1 MFNLAQTGEGLMS
14 FIIAIMS
21 VPFLMATGIYNPKVV
36 QHGYCVAEPG
46 SYNALFCP
54 PDAKPHPRYRNKR

>member
-1 MFNLAQTGEGLMS
+1 MT

-36 QHGYCVAEPG
+36 HQGRCIAQPG
-46 SYNALFCP
+46 SFHALFCP
-54 PDAKPHPRYRNKR
+54 APDAPAYRVNRKKR

>member
-1 MFNLAQTGEGLMS
+1 MS

-36 QHGYCVAEPG
+36 HKGYCIAEPSG
-46 SYNALFCP
+46 FHALFCP
-54 PDAKPHPRYRNKR
+54 PDAKPHPKYRKKR